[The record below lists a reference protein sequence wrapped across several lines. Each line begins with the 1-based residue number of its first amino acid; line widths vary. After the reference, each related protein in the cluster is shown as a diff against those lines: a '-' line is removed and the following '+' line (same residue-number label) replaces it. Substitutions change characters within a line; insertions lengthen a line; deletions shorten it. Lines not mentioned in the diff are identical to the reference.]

1 MLLELR
7 VVLMEFAHARLAM
20 KDLTVV
26 IVRKDI
32 ARHKMEHVKV
42 CIKSFTQSK
51 VYTMH
56 VRILSKC
63 KSYSPK
69 FESLIHN
76 ISLKAATELT
86 PLTLILCSQLVSSN
100 FRDGH
105 T

>member
-42 CIKSFTQSK
+42 CCL
-51 VYTMH
+51 YH
-56 VRILSKC
+56 VPIMILK
-63 KSYSPK
+63 K
-69 FESLIHN
+69 H
-76 ISLKAATELT
+76 
-86 PLTLILCSQLVSSN
+86 
-100 FRDGH
+100 
-105 T
+105 